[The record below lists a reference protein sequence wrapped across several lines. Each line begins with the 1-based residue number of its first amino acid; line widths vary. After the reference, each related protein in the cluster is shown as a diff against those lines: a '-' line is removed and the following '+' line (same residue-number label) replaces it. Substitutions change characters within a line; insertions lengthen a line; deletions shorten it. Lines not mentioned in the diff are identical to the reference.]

1 MDVAILVSFALR
13 MANHNDHLLAVSH
26 PLLNTALA
34 SHLLVVL
41 LIVRMGRECLLPLS
55 HDVP

>member
-13 MANHNDHLLAVSH
+13 MANHNDHLPSVSR

-34 SHLLVVL
+34 
-41 LIVRMGRECLLPLS
+41 
-55 HDVP
+55 